1 LTPHSPGTGQINTL
15 IWIGFFAALIVFV
28 AINLGLFGMLRRF
41 GAGRGRTARPV
52 RTSRGIQWRVGGGL
66 AGFAILLFV
75 LGIIFTS
82 NATST
87 PKTTSAGLT
96 SFKGK
101 KLEGP
106 LVIHATGQQWLW
118 RYDYPNGAFTY
129 YKLVIPAHTAIEL
142 DLESTDV
149 IHTWSVPDLAPKADA
164 VPGKVN
170 HVVFRADAEGE
181 FFGQSSTLSGQGY
194 APMRTTVEVVSP
206 ERFEEFIVE
215 QQKGIKAGQE
225 AAEKIET
232 QKNEELAEFEAEE
245 AEANGEAAGTE
256 GEELVGPEEESEGS
270 EETEEVEE
278 SESEE
283 SAEPKSEEAEAPEEE
298 GAGEEPKAE
307 EGGEEAAA
315 AGAPNAEAGEEVFAE
330 NCSVCHGAT
339 GHGGNGGPDLTT
351 MPKAKEQAGAEEQVT
366 NGGGGMPAFGG
377 TLSEEEISN
386 VAAYVVEDIV
396 GGK

>member
-1 LTPHSPGTGQINTL
+1 MTPHSPGTGQINTL

-28 AINLGLFGMLRRF
+28 AINLGLFGALRRF
-41 GAGRGRTARPV
+41 GAGRGRSASPV
-52 RTSRGIQWRVGGGL
+52 RASQGVQWRVGGGL
-66 AGFAILLFV
+66 AGFAIILFV

-96 SFKGK
+96 SFKGE
-101 KLEGP
+101 KLTGP

-181 FFGQSSTLSGQGY
+181 FFGQSSTFSGQAY

-206 ERFEEFIVE
+206 ERFEEFVIE
-215 QQKGIKAGQE
+215 QQRELKAGNE
-225 AAEKIET
+225 GAEKIET
-232 QKNEELAEFEAEE
+232 QKNEELAEFEEEEAAENGEETKAEE
-245 AEANGEAAGTE
+245 EAKAAEG
-256 GEELVGPEEESEGS
+256 
-270 EETEEVEE
+270 
-278 SESEE
+278 
-283 SAEPKSEEAEAPEEE
+283 EEAEAPEEE
-298 GAGEEPKAE
+298 GAGEEAEGGEEAEAE

-315 AGAPNAEAGEEVFAE
+315 GGAPNAEAGEEVFAE

-366 NGGGGMPAFGG
+366 NGGGGMPAFAG

>member
-28 AINLGLFGMLRRF
+28 AINLGLFGALRRF
-41 GAGRGRTARPV
+41 GAGRGRTAHAPRA
-52 RTSRGIQWRVGGGL
+52 SQGIQWRVAGGL
-66 AGFAILLFV
+66 TGFAILLFV

-101 KLEGP
+101 PFTGP
-106 LVIHATGQQWLW
+106 LVIHATGQQWIW
-118 RYDYPNGAFTY
+118 RYDYPNGSFSY
-129 YKLVIPAHTAIEL
+129 FKLVIPAHTEIEL

-149 IHTWSVPDLAPKADA
+149 IHTWSVPDLAPKTDA
-164 VPGKVN
+164 VPGKVT
-170 HVVFRADAEGE
+170 HLYFRADAEGE
-181 FFGQSSTLSGQGY
+181 FFGQSSTLSGQSY
-194 APMRTTVEVVSP
+194 APMRTNVEVVSP
-206 ERFEEFIVE
+206 ERFEEFIME

-225 AAEKIET
+225 GAEKIET
-232 QKNEELAEFEAEE
+232 QKNEELAEFEEEEGGKEEEAANEASEETTEEGGAEE
-245 AEANGEAAGTE
+245 SSADESEEPSAEEGEA
-256 GEELVGPEEESEGS
+256 GS
-270 EETEEVEE
+270 EEPEV
-278 SESEE
+278 
-283 SAEPKSEEAEAPEEE
+283 PEGE
-298 GAGEEPKAE
+298 GAGEEPA

-315 AGAPNAEAGEEVFAE
+315 GGAPSAEAGEEVFAE

-366 NGGGGMPAFGG
+366 NGGGGMPAFAG

>member
-1 LTPHSPGTGQINTL
+1 MTPHSPGTGQINTL

-28 AINLGLFGMLRRF
+28 AINLGLFGALRRF

-52 RTSRGIQWRVGGGL
+52 RASQGVQLRVAGGL
-66 AGFAILLFV
+66 TGFAIILFV
-75 LGIIFTS
+75 LGIIFTG

-101 KLEGP
+101 PLEGP
-106 LVIHATGQQWLW
+106 LVIHATGQQWIW
-118 RYDYPNGAFTY
+118 RYDYPNGSFSY
-129 YKLVIPAHTAIEL
+129 YKLVIPAHTAIQL

-149 IHTWSVPDLAPKADA
+149 IHTWSVPDLAPKTDA
-164 VPGKVN
+164 VPGKVS

-181 FFGQSSTLSGQGY
+181 FYGQSATLSGQAY

-225 AAEKIET
+225 GAEKIET
-232 QKNEELAEFEAEE
+232 KKVEELAKEEEGEEGERAKESAAEE
-245 AEANGEAAGTE
+245 SEAAGE
-256 GEELVGPEEESEGS
+256 GEGP
-270 EETEEVEE
+270 
-278 SESEE
+278 E
-283 SAEPKSEEAEAPEEE
+283 SAEEEAGAEEPEE
-298 GAGEEPKAE
+298 AE

-315 AGAPNAEAGEEVFAE
+315 GGAPDAEAGKEVFAE
-330 NCSVCHGAT
+330 ECSVCHGAT

-366 NGGGGMPAFGG
+366 NGGGGMPPFKG
-377 TLSEEEISN
+377 TLSEEEIAN

>member
-28 AINLGLFGMLRRF
+28 AINLGLFGALRRF
-41 GAGRGRTARPV
+41 GAGRGRTPHATRA
-52 RTSRGIQWRVGGGL
+52 SQGIQWRVAGGL
-66 AGFAILLFV
+66 TGFAILLFV

-101 KLEGP
+101 PFTGP
-106 LVIHATGQQWLW
+106 LVIHATGQQWIW
-118 RYDYPNGAFTY
+118 RYDYPNGAFSY
-129 YKLVIPAHTAIEL
+129 YKLVIPAHTEIEL

-149 IHTWSVPDLAPKADA
+149 IHTWSVPDLAPKTDA
-164 VPGKVN
+164 VPGKVT
-170 HVVFRADAEGE
+170 HLYFRADAEGE
-181 FFGQSSTLSGQGY
+181 FFGDSSTFSGQSY
-194 APMRTTVEVVSP
+194 APMRTNVEVVSP

-225 AAEKIET
+225 GAEKIEG
-232 QKNEELAEFEAEE
+232 QKNEELAEFEEEEAKERAKESPAEETEPAGEGEGPESSEEGTSEENEEAKEEEAEGGGEEAAEE
-245 AEANGEAAGTE
+245 AAG
-256 GEELVGPEEESEGS
+256 
-270 EETEEVEE
+270 
-278 SESEE
+278 
-283 SAEPKSEEAEAPEEE
+283 
-298 GAGEEPKAE
+298 E

-315 AGAPNAEAGEEVFAE
+315 GGAPSAEAGEEVFAE

-366 NGGGGMPAFGG
+366 NGGGGMPAFAG

>member
-28 AINLGLFGMLRRF
+28 AINLGLFGALRRF
-41 GAGRGRTARPV
+41 GGGRGREARAPRASQGV
-52 RTSRGIQWRVGGGL
+52 QWRVGGGL
-66 AGFAILLFV
+66 AGFAIILFV

-87 PKTTSAGLT
+87 PTTTSAGLT
-96 SFKGK
+96 SFRGK
-101 KLEGP
+101 PLKGP
-106 LVIHATGQQWLW
+106 LVIHATGQQWVW
-118 RYDYPNGAFTY
+118 RYNYPNGSFSY
-129 YKLVIPAHTAIEL
+129 FKLVIPAHTAVEL

-149 IHTWSVPDLAPKADA
+149 VHTWSVPDLAPKTDA
-164 VPGKVN
+164 VPGKVS
-170 HVVFRADAEGE
+170 HIIFRADAEGE
-181 FFGQSSTLSGQGY
+181 FFGQSSTFSGQAY

-206 ERFEEFIVE
+206 QRFEEFIKE
-215 QQKGIKAGQE
+215 QKQKINAGDK

-232 QKNEELAEFEAEE
+232 GKTEELAEFEEEE
-245 AEANGEAAGTE
+245 AEANGEETKA
-256 GEELVGPEEESEGS
+256 EEEAKIEEEAGAEEAEGS
-270 EETEEVEE
+270 EE
-278 SESEE
+278 
-283 SAEPKSEEAEAPEEE
+283 EAGGEE
-298 GAGEEPKAE
+298 GGEAE

-315 AGAPNAEAGEEVFAE
+315 GGAPNAEMGEEIFAE

-339 GHGGNGGPDLTT
+339 GHGGGGGPDLRT

>member
-28 AINLGLFGMLRRF
+28 AINLGLFGALRRF
-41 GAGRGRTARPV
+41 GAGRGRTAHAPRASQGV
-52 RTSRGIQWRVGGGL
+52 QWRVAGGL
-66 AGFAILLFV
+66 TGFAILLFV

-101 KLEGP
+101 PFTGP
-106 LVIHATGQQWLW
+106 LVIHATGQQWIW
-118 RYDYPNGAFTY
+118 RYDYPNGAFSY
-129 YKLVIPAHTAIEL
+129 YKLVIPAHTEIEL

-149 IHTWSVPDLAPKADA
+149 IHTWSVPDLAPKTDA
-164 VPGKVN
+164 VPGKVT
-170 HVVFRADAEGE
+170 HLYFRADAEGE
-181 FFGQSSTLSGQGY
+181 FFGDSSTLSGQSY
-194 APMRTTVEVVSP
+194 APMRTNVEVVSP

-225 AAEKIET
+225 GAEKIET

-245 AEANGEAAGTE
+245 AEANGEETTAEEEAK
-256 GEELVGPEEESEGS
+256 GEEVPGPEEAETPEG
-270 EETEEVEE
+270 
-278 SESEE
+278 
-283 SAEPKSEEAEAPEEE
+283 E
-298 GAGEEPKAE
+298 GAGEEEAE
-307 EGGEEAAA
+307 GGEEAEAEGGEEAAA
-315 AGAPNAEAGEEVFAE
+315 GGAPSAEAGEEVFAE

-366 NGGGGMPAFGG
+366 NGGGGMPAFAG

>member
-28 AINLGLFGMLRRF
+28 AINLGLFGALRRF
-41 GAGRGRTARPV
+41 GAGRGRTAHAPRA
-52 RTSRGIQWRVGGGL
+52 SQGIQWRVAGGL
-66 AGFAILLFV
+66 TGFAILLFV

-101 KLEGP
+101 PFTGP
-106 LVIHATGQQWLW
+106 LVIHATGQQWIW
-118 RYDYPNGAFTY
+118 RYDYPNGAFSY
-129 YKLVIPAHTAIEL
+129 YKLVIPAHTEIEL

-149 IHTWSVPDLAPKADA
+149 IHTWDVPDLAPKTDA
-164 VPGKVN
+164 VPGKVT
-170 HVVFRADAEGE
+170 HLFFRADAEGE
-181 FFGQSSTLSGQGY
+181 FFGQSSTLSGQAY
-194 APMRTTVEVVSP
+194 APMRTNVEVVTP

-215 QQKGIKAGQE
+215 QQKDIKAGQE
-225 AAEKIET
+225 GAEKIET

-245 AEANGEAAGTE
+245 SEANGEETKA
-256 GEELVGPEEESEGS
+256 EEEAKAEEG
-270 EETEEVEE
+270 
-278 SESEE
+278 
-283 SAEPKSEEAEAPEEE
+283 SEEAEAPEEE
-298 GAGEEPKAE
+298 GAGEEAE
-307 EGGEEAAA
+307 EPAEEAEGGEEAAA
-315 AGAPNAEAGEEVFAE
+315 GGAPSAEAGEEVFAE

-366 NGGGGMPAFGG
+366 NGGGGMPAFAG

>member
-28 AINLGLFGMLRRF
+28 AINLGLFGTLRRF
-41 GAGRGRTARPV
+41 GAGRGRSARPV
-52 RTSRGIQWRVGGGL
+52 RASQGVQWRVGGGL

-96 SFKGK
+96 SFKGE

-118 RYDYPNGAFTY
+118 RYDYPNGAFSY
-129 YKLVIPAHTAIEL
+129 YKLVIPVHTAIEL
-142 DLESTDV
+142 DIESTDV
-149 IHTWSVPDLAPKADA
+149 IHTWSVPDLAPKMDA
-164 VPGKVN
+164 VPGKVT
-170 HVVFRADAEGE
+170 HLVFRADAEGQ
-181 FFGQSSTLSGQGY
+181 FFGQSATLSGQGY
-194 APMRTTVEVVSP
+194 APMRTIVEVVTP
-206 ERFEEFIVE
+206 ERFEEWVVE
-215 QQKGIKAGQE
+215 QQRGIKAGQE

-245 AEANGEAAGTE
+245 AEANGEETAAEKEAKAEEEAG
-256 GEELVGPEEESEGS
+256 GEE
-270 EETEEVEE
+270 
-278 SESEE
+278 
-283 SAEPKSEEAEAPEEE
+283 SEEAEAPKE
-298 GAGEEPKAE
+298 GAGEEAE

-315 AGAPNAEAGEEVFAE
+315 GGATADAAAGEEVFSE

-339 GHGGNGGPDLTT
+339 GHGGNGGPDLRT
-351 MPKAKEQAGAEEQVT
+351 MPLAKTQAGAEQQVT
-366 NGGGGMPAFGG
+366 NGGGGMPAFSG

-386 VAAYVVEDIV
+386 VAAYVAEDIV

>member
-28 AINLGLFGMLRRF
+28 AINLGLFGALRRF
-41 GAGRGRTARPV
+41 GAGRGRTAHAPRA
-52 RTSRGIQWRVGGGL
+52 SQGIQWRVAGGL
-66 AGFAILLFV
+66 TGFAILLFV

-96 SFKGK
+96 SFKG
-101 KLEGP
+101 EPFTGP
-106 LVIHATGQQWLW
+106 LVIHATGQQWIW
-118 RYDYPNGAFTY
+118 RYDYPNGAFSY
-129 YKLVIPAHTAIEL
+129 YKLVIPAHTEIEL

-149 IHTWSVPDLAPKADA
+149 IHTWSVPDLAPKTDA
-164 VPGKVN
+164 VPGKVT
-170 HVVFRADAEGE
+170 HLYFRADAEGE
-181 FFGQSSTLSGQGY
+181 FFGDSSTLSGQSY
-194 APMRTTVEVVSP
+194 APMRTNVEVVSP

-225 AAEKIET
+225 GAEKIET

-245 AEANGEAAGTE
+245 SEANGEETKA
-256 GEELVGPEEESEGS
+256 EEEAKAEEG
-270 EETEEVEE
+270 
-278 SESEE
+278 
-283 SAEPKSEEAEAPEEE
+283 SEEAEAPEEE
-298 GAGEEPKAE
+298 GAGEEEAE
-307 EGGEEAAA
+307 EPAEEAEGGEEAAA
-315 AGAPNAEAGEEVFAE
+315 AGAPSAEAGEEVFAE

-366 NGGGGMPAFGG
+366 NGGGGMPAFAG

>member
-28 AINLGLFGMLRRF
+28 AINLGLFGALRRF
-41 GAGRGRTARPV
+41 GAGRGRSAHPV
-52 RTSRGIQWRVGGGL
+52 RASQGVQWRVGGGL
-66 AGFAILLFV
+66 AGFAIILFV

-96 SFKGK
+96 SFKGE
-101 KLEGP
+101 KLTGP

-118 RYDYPNGAFTY
+118 RYDYPNGSFSY
-129 YKLVIPAHTAIEL
+129 FKLVIPAHTAIEL

-206 ERFEEFIVE
+206 ERFEEFVME
-215 QQKGIKAGQE
+215 QQRAIKAGQE
-225 AAEKIET
+225 GAEKIET
-232 QKNEELAEFEAEE
+232 QKNEELAELEAEE
-245 AEANGEAAGTE
+245 AEANGEETA
-256 GEELVGPEEESEGS
+256 EEEEAKAA
-270 EETEEVEE
+270 EE
-278 SESEE
+278 
-283 SAEPKSEEAEAPEEE
+283 AGSEEAEAPEEA
-298 GAGEEPKAE
+298 GAGEEEAEGGEEAE

-315 AGAPNAEAGEEVFAE
+315 GGAPNAEAGEEVFAE

-366 NGGGGMPAFGG
+366 NGGGGMPAFAG

>member
-28 AINLGLFGMLRRF
+28 AINLGLFGALRRF
-41 GAGRGRTARPV
+41 GSGRGRAAHAERA
-52 RTSRGIQWRVGGGL
+52 SQGIQWRVGGGL
-66 AGFAILLFV
+66 AGFAIVLFV

-87 PKTTSAGLT
+87 PQTTSAGLT

-101 KLEGP
+101 PFKGP

-118 RYDYPNGAFTY
+118 RYDYPNGAFSY
-129 YKLVIPAHTAIEL
+129 YKMVIPAHTEIEV

-149 IHTWSVPDLAPKADA
+149 IHTWSVPDLAPKTEA
-164 VPGKVN
+164 VPGKVT
-170 HVVFRADAEGE
+170 HLYFRADAEGL

-194 APMRTTVEVVSP
+194 APMRTIVEVVP
-206 ERFEEFIVE
+206 PKRFEEFIME
-215 QQKGIKAGQE
+215 QQHEIKAGQVG
-225 AAEKIET
+225 AEKIET
-232 QKNEELAEFEAEE
+232 QKNEEIAEFEEE
-245 AEANGEAAGTE
+245 EKIANGEETAA
-256 GEELVGPEEESEGS
+256 EEEAKAEEESASEEGGGEGEEGS
-270 EETEEVEE
+270 EEP
-278 SESEE
+278 
-283 SAEPKSEEAEAPEEE
+283 AE
-298 GAGEEPKAE
+298 GE

-315 AGAPNAEAGEEVFAE
+315 GGAPSAEAGEEVFAE

-339 GHGGNGGPDLTT
+339 GHGGNGGPDLRT
-351 MPKAKEQAGAEEQVT
+351 MPKAQEQASAEEQVT
-366 NGGGGMPAFGG
+366 NGGGGMPAFSG

-396 GGK
+396 GK

>member
-1 LTPHSPGTGQINTL
+1 MTPHSPGTGQINTL

-28 AINLGLFGMLRRF
+28 AINLGLFGALRRF
-41 GAGRGRTARPV
+41 GAGRGRAAHAPRA
-52 RTSRGIQWRVGGGL
+52 SQGIQWRVAGGL
-66 AGFAILLFV
+66 TGFAILLFV

-101 KLEGP
+101 PFEGP
-106 LVIHATGQQWLW
+106 LVIHATGQQWIW
-118 RYDYPNGAFTY
+118 RYDYPNGSFSY
-129 YKLVIPAHTAIEL
+129 YKLVIPAHTEVEL

-149 IHTWSVPDLAPKADA
+149 IHTWAVPDLAPKTDA
-164 VPGKVN
+164 VPGKVT
-170 HVVFRADAEGE
+170 HLFFRADAEGE
-181 FFGQSSTLSGQGY
+181 FFGQSATLSGQSY
-194 APMRTTVEVVSP
+194 APMRTNVEVVSP
-206 ERFEEFIVE
+206 ERFEEFLVE

-225 AAEKIET
+225 GAEKIET
-232 QKNEELAEFEAEE
+232 QMNEELAEFEEEEGGKEEE
-245 AEANGEAAGTE
+245 AAN
-256 GEELVGPEEESEGS
+256 ESS
-270 EETEEVEE
+270 EETTEEGGAEE
-278 SESEE
+278 SSADESEE
-283 SAEPKSEEAEAPEEE
+283 PSAEEGEAGSEEAEAPEEE
-298 GAGEEPKAE
+298 EAE

-315 AGAPNAEAGEEVFAE
+315 GGAPSAEAGEEVFAE

-366 NGGGGMPAFGG
+366 NGGGGMPAFAG